1 MVKAVIFDLDGT
13 LINTL
18 PDIAASMNRTLRSF
32 GLPEHPEDAYKL
44 MVGNGAHILTERAV
58 GPRTELTE
66 QVYAAYREDYA
77 ANNRVL
83 SQPYEGI
90 TALLMELDRRGIQT
104 AVFSNKDHQDVLTVI
119 QYYFPQMQFAAL
131 RGRQPGIP
139 IKPAP
144 DGAFRI
150 AEALR
155 LRPEDFLYAGDTGVD
170 MDCGRSAGMV
180 TVGVSWGFRSREEL
194 QKHQACHIIDRPDEM
209 LTLISRC

>member
-1 MVKAVIFDLDGT
+1 MGIDFTGISVFGETDQERLAARIFSDEIFSRTGVQAPFDDRAVPRIVFCADPSRK
-13 LINTL
+13 N
-18 PDIAASMNRTLRSF
+18 
-32 GLPEHPEDAYKL
+32 HDAYSISL
-44 MVGNGAHILTERAV
+44 
-58 GPRTELTE
+58 
-66 QVYAAYREDYA
+66 
-77 ANNRVL
+77 
-83 SQPYEGI
+83 
-90 TALLMELDRRGIQT
+90 
-104 AVFSNKDHQDVLTVI
+104 HQDVLTVI